1 MRFARQH
8 PYYGW
13 LFLEPAD
20 YRRIYNQLIQM
31 RDADIKKG
39 DNSSGFPSGFPDW
52 CETNLRELAKQA
64 RYKKRIEEHLAQLK
78 ISIEVREREL
88 ANTYLAEELQKMKDK
103 QELIES
109 FIST

>member
-13 LFLEPAD
+13 LFLEPQD
-20 YRRIYNQLIQM
+20 YRRIYNQLIEM
-31 RDADIKKG
+31 RDADLRKG
-39 DNSSGFPSGFPDW
+39 DMSSGFPSGFADW
-52 CETNLRELAKQA
+52 CKDDLKELAK
-64 RYKKRIEEHLAQLK
+64 RDIYKKRIKEHLDQLK
-78 ISIEVREREL
+78 LTIANREREL

-103 QELIES
+103 QELIEG